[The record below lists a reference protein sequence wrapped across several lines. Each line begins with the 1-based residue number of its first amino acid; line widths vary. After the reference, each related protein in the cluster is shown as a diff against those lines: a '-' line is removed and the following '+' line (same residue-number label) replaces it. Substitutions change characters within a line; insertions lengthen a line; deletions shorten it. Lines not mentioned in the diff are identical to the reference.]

1 MKRTLWPVV
10 AVTFFGT
17 LGNAQ
22 DDAAASASPAS
33 TLSPTTVTSSAPT
46 YQPAPQEST
55 GGVPSEGVAMGYAAQ
70 GNVAMN
76 QALHEAELLR
86 AAQVSRQ
93 QKALKEAMAAY
104 AQKPQTI
111 TTAEQFLAANRPP
124 AMTPREGDGGMSP
137 VRTSTYVPEFQ
148 TTTSR
153 VNRSGQGT
161 SGPSTISGTAALPER
176 KPGLF
181 DFFKSKKSAPA
192 AVDPGANPYTLDAPA
207 PPPAGYVQPAAAE
220 APVGAGAT
228 PMVDQSE
235 AIAAATVSAMV
246 LARAPEEKP
255 DFFSRLFGK
264 GKKGSATEALVPAP
278 DPGGSAPAESAEPS
292 VTVAPA
298 AENGEIPTPPSF

>member
-22 DDAAASASPAS
+22 DDAGSASPES
-33 TLSPTTVTSSAPT
+33 TLPPTTVTSSAAT

-55 GGVPSEGVAMGYAAQ
+55 GGISPEGVAMGYAAQ
-70 GNVAMN
+70 GNVALN
-76 QALHEAELLR
+76 QARHAAELLR

-111 TTAEQFLAANRPP
+111 TTAEQFLTANRPP
-124 AMTPREGDGGMSP
+124 AQPPREGDAGMSP
-137 VRTSTYVPEFQ
+137 VRTSTYVPEFE

-153 VNRSGQGT
+153 VNRLGSGT
-161 SGPSTISGTAALPER
+161 SGPSTMSGTAALPER
-176 KPGLF
+176 MPGLF
-181 DFFKSKKSAPA
+181 DLFTSKNNAPT

-207 PPPAGYVQPAAAE
+207 PPPAGYVQPGAAE

-235 AIAAATVSAMV
+235 AIAAATVSATE
-246 LARAPEEKP
+246 PEEKP

-278 DPGGSAPAESAEPS
+278 DPVGSAPAESAEPS

-298 AENGEIPTPPSF
+298 PEAGGIPTPSAF

>member
-10 AVTFFGT
+10 AVTFFST

-22 DDAAASASPAS
+22 DDAGSASPES
-33 TLSPTTVTSSAPT
+33 TLPPTTVTSSAPT

-55 GGVPSEGVAMGYAAQ
+55 GGVSSEGVAMGYAAQ

-76 QALHEAELLR
+76 KAQHEAELLR

-124 AMTPREGDGGMSP
+124 ALPPGEGDAGMSP

-161 SGPSTISGTAALPER
+161 SGPSTMSGTATLPER

-181 DFFKSKKSAPA
+181 DFFKSKKSAPT
-192 AVDPGANPYTLDAPA
+192 AVDPEANPYTLDASA
-207 PPPAGYVQPAAAE
+207 PPASSYVQPGAAG
-220 APVGAGAT
+220 APAGAGAT
-228 PMVDQSE
+228 PMVDQSG
-235 AIAAATVSAMV
+235 AIAAATVSP
-246 LARAPEEKP
+246 APAEAKP

-264 GKKGSATEALVPAP
+264 GKKSSAAEVVAPAP
-278 DPGGSAPAESAEPS
+278 DYVGTAPAEAAEPS
-292 VTVAPA
+292 ATVAPA
-298 AENGEIPTPPSF
+298 TEAGEIPTPPSF